1 MAKMKKRWVAL
12 CSTAIGAI
20 YLATYMATES
30 QATMLQPQ
38 QQALISMQ
46 TESSQIS
53 STQIPSTQTPNT
65 QTPSTQTLSTQ
76 IPSTQIPSTQTPST
90 PTPSTPTPSTPT
102 PSTPTPRTQ
111 TKSLYKEGTFSGTGS
126 NRRGSIQVAVT
137 IKADKITD
145 VEISNFAM
153 HYSER
158 DVVGLP
164 GEVLQKQ
171 SAQVDN
177 VSGATYS
184 TRAFE
189 DAIQEALG
197 QAQNS

>member
-1 MAKMKKRWVAL
+1 MKKKWVAL
-12 CSTAIGAI
+12 CSSAIGAI
-20 YLATYMATES
+20 YVAAYLSTDN
-30 QATMLQPQ
+30 QATIQQPLQLAQ
-38 QQALISMQ
+38 VYTQ
-46 TESSQIS
+46 TESSQTP
-53 STQIPSTQTPNT
+53 STQIPISQTPNT
-65 QTPSTQTLSTQ
+65 QAPSTQA
-76 IPSTQIPSTQTPST
+76 PSTQAPSTQAPST
-90 PTPSTPTPSTPT
+90 QAPSTQAPSTQA
-102 PSTPTPRTQ
+102 PSTQAPSSQ
-111 TKSLYKEGTFSGTGS
+111 TKSLYKEGIFTGLGS

-137 IKADKITD
+137 IKNDKITD
-145 VEISNFAM
+145 VTISNFAM
-153 HYSER
+153 HYSES

-164 GEVLQKQ
+164 DEVIQKQ

>member
-1 MAKMKKRWVAL
+1 MKKKWVAL
-12 CSTAIGAI
+12 CSSAIGAI
-20 YLATYMATES
+20 YIATYLATET
-30 QATMLQPQ
+30 QATIQQPLQPA
-38 QQALISMQ
+38 QAYTQ
-46 TESSQIS
+46 TD
-53 STQIPSTQTPNT
+53 STLAPSTQA
-65 QTPSTQTLSTQ
+65 PSTQA
-76 IPSTQIPSTQTPST
+76 PSTQAPSTQAPSTQAPSTQVSST

-102 PSTPTPRTQ
+102 PSPQIT
-111 TKSLYKEGTFSGTGS
+111 SLYKDGIFSGTGS

-137 IKADKITD
+137 IKNDKITD

-164 GEVLQKQ
+164 DEVLQNQ

-184 TRAFE
+184 TQAFE
-189 DAIQEALG
+189 DAIQEALF
-197 QAQNS
+197 QAQNG

>member
-1 MAKMKKRWVAL
+1 MKKKWIAL

-20 YLATYMATES
+20 YLAAYSVTET
-30 QATMLQPQ
+30 QATIMQPQQQTQAYVQAESSQPQ
-38 QQALISMQ
+38 QQAQ
-46 TESSQIS
+46 ANTPTESSQA
-53 STQIPSTQTPNT
+53 PSTLTPDT
-65 QTPSTQTLSTQ
+65 QTPSIQT
-76 IPSTQIPSTQTPST
+76 PSTQIPSTPAPST
-90 PTPSTPTPSTPT
+90 PTPSTPTPSTPV
-102 PSTPTPRTQ
+102 PSTQ
-111 TKSLYKEGTFSGTGS
+111 TKSLYKEGTFKGIGS

-153 HYSER
+153 HYSES

-164 GEVLQKQ
+164 DEVLQKQ

-184 TRAFE
+184 TQAFE
-189 DAIQEALG
+189 NAIQEALF
-197 QAQNS
+197 QAQNR